1 MKTKGGASC
10 IAILD
15 DDNKQTKKN
24 TKSPGALPGSMVTG
38 GAVTFAFQTGKV
50 SFPAF
55 EFALLQMLK
64 YLKIVIAGLGML

>member
-15 DDNKQTKKN
+15 DD
-24 TKSPGALPGSMVTG
+24 KSPGALPGSMVTG